1 MKRKEKNKK
10 NSLFTS
16 QIKLNRGDDTMEIS
30 ITKVYTVGGKEFAT
44 KEEAFRETAIEIL
57 RKHVSSEQEVKALVE
72 NADEVRRALGILK
85 K

>member
-1 MKRKEKNKK
+1 
-10 NSLFTS
+10 
-16 QIKLNRGDDTMEIS
+16 MEIS

-57 RKHVSSEQEVKALVE
+57 RKHVSSEQEVQALIE
-72 NADEVRRALGILK
+72 NADEVRRALAILK

>member
-1 MKRKEKNKK
+1 MKRKERILK

-16 QIKLNRGDDTMEIS
+16 QIKLNRGDDTLEIS

-57 RKHVSSEQEVKALVE
+57 RKHVSSEQEVQALIE
-72 NADEVRRALGILK
+72 NADEVRRALAILK

>member
-1 MKRKEKNKK
+1 
-10 NSLFTS
+10 
-16 QIKLNRGDDTMEIS
+16 MEIQV
-30 ITKVYTVGGKEFAT
+30 TKVYTVGGKEFAT

>member
-1 MKRKEKNKK
+1 MKRKERILK
-10 NSLFTS
+10 NSLFTF

-57 RKHVSSEQEVKALVE
+57 RKHVSSEQEVQALIE
-72 NADEVRRALGILK
+72 NADEVRRALAILK

>member
-30 ITKVYTVGGKEFAT
+30 ITKVYTVGGKEFST

-57 RKHVSSEQEVKALVE
+57 KKHVSSEQEVKALVE
-72 NADEVRRALGILK
+72 NADEVRRALAILK

>member
-1 MKRKEKNKK
+1 MKRKERILK

-16 QIKLNRGDDTMEIS
+16 QIKTSHGDYKMNIS
-30 ITKVYTVGGKEFAT
+30 VTKVYTVDGKEFAS
-44 KEEAFRETAIEIL
+44 KEEAIRATAVGIL
-57 RKHVSSEQEVKALVE
+57 KKHVSSEKEIQALLD

>member
-1 MKRKEKNKK
+1 MKRKERILK

-57 RKHVSSEQEVKALVE
+57 RKHVSNEEEVQALIE
-72 NADEVRRALGILK
+72 NADEVRRALAILK